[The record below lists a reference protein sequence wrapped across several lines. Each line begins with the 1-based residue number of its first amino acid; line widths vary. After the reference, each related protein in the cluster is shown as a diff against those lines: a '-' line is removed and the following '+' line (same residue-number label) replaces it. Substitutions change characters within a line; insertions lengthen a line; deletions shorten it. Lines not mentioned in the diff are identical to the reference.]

1 MEATVEVSPAL
12 PSPSVPSGTRG
23 ARPGPMARHER
34 LEEDVNRTEEAEL
47 RRMETNAEMEMME
60 TDATAGDAEGEGCQG
75 AAEAEEEVEEVC
87 GGEQGE
93 ERDQAS
99 FFCRLLPR
107 QASYFLDVTGAFSGR
122 VRTWH
127 MRVCVAGGD
136 TGGVHRETES

>member
-75 AAEAEEEVEEVC
+75 AAEAEEEVEEVW
-87 GGEQGE
+87 GLGQGE
-93 ERDQAS
+93 ERDQGEEGRKIAPADPNHCFPGFTPTAS
-99 FFCRLLPR
+99 PHGFCSRQTLP
-107 QASYFLDVTGAFSGR
+107 G
-122 VRTWH
+122 
-127 MRVCVAGGD
+127 
-136 TGGVHRETES
+136 

>member
-12 PSPSVPSGTRG
+12 PSPPVPSGTRG

-47 RRMETNAEMEMME
+47 QRMETNAEMEMME

-93 ERDQAS
+93 ERDQGEEGEGSWLPAGTPPATPLSFDAATPEGSAAADAS
-99 FFCRLLPR
+99 CLRGT
-107 QASYFLDVTGAFSGR
+107 SSG
-122 VRTWH
+122 
-127 MRVCVAGGD
+127 
-136 TGGVHRETES
+136 

>member
-75 AAEAEEEVEEVC
+75 AAEAEEEVEEVW
-87 GGEQGE
+87 GGEQG
-93 ERDQAS
+93 DPD
-99 FFCRLLPR
+99 LLRKESDTR
-107 QASYFLDVTGAFSGR
+107 QFRKKRFILRTNPITIRSG
-122 VRTWH
+122 
-127 MRVCVAGGD
+127 
-136 TGGVHRETES
+136 

>member
-1 MEATVEVSPAL
+1 MEATVEGSPAL

-75 AAEAEEEVEEVC
+75 AAEAEEEVEEVW
-87 GGEQGE
+87 GGGPHNPTPLRR
-93 ERDQAS
+93 RDS
-99 FFCRLLPR
+99 TTLHTKSPDKPR
-107 QASYFLDVTGAFSGR
+107 ECKREPRGW
-122 VRTWH
+122 VRSTTNSPGTT
-127 MRVCVAGGD
+127 V
-136 TGGVHRETES
+136 S

>member
-60 TDATAGDAEGEGCQG
+60 TDATAGDAEGEGS
-75 AAEAEEEVEEVC
+75 VC
-87 GGEQGE
+87 NQCKA
-93 ERDQAS
+93 QAQHDNKS
-99 FFCRLLPR
+99 KV
-107 QASYFLDVTGAFSGR
+107 ASADSSTLRY
-122 VRTWH
+122 RTAVFQ
-127 MRVCVAGGD
+127 R
-136 TGGVHRETES
+136 